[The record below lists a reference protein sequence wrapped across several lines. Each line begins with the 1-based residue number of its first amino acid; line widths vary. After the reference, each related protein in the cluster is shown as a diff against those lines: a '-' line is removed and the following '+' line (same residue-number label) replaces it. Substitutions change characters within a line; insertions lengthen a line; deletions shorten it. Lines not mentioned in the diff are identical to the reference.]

1 MRVLIFQAE
10 AETELLESIRH
21 YEQERPGLG
30 DEFLAEVRTLAARLL
45 DYPGSGSPLFRDVRR
60 ARVRR
65 FSYQLI
71 YRVRQEALIVVAV
84 MHLRRKPGY
93 WKSRL

>member
-1 MRVLIFQAE
+1 MRGLVFQAE
-10 AETELLESIRH
+10 AEIELLDAIHH
-21 YEQERPGLG
+21 YEQEKPGLG

-45 DYPGSGSPLFRDVRR
+45 DYPKSGPQVFRDVRR

-65 FSYQLI
+65 FAYQLI
-71 YRVRQEALIVVAV
+71 YRDRHDALIIVAV

-93 WKSRL
+93 WKNRL

>member
-1 MRVLIFQAE
+1 MRELVFQAE
-10 AETELLESIRH
+10 AETELLESIHR
-21 YEQERPGLG
+21 YEQEKPGLG

-45 DYPGSGSPLFRDVRR
+45 DYPGSGSPVFRDVRR

-65 FSYQLI
+65 FAYQLI
-71 YRVRQEALIVVAV
+71 YRVRPDALIIVAV

-93 WKSRL
+93 WKNRL

>member
-1 MRVLIFQAE
+1 MRKLVFHAE
-10 AETELLESIRH
+10 AEVELLDAIHH

-30 DEFLAEVRTLAARLL
+30 DDFLAEVRTLAARIL
-45 DYPGSGSPLFRDVRR
+45 DYPRSAAPVFRDVRR

-65 FSYQLI
+65 FAYQLI
-71 YRVRQEALIVVAV
+71 YRERNDALIIVAV

-93 WKSRL
+93 WRNRL